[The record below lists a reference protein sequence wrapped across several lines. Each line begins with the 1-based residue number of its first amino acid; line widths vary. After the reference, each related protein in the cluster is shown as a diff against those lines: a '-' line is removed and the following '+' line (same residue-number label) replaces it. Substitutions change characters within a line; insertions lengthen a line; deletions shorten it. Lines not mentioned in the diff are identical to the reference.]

1 MVTLAQA
8 LPAHRLVRRL
18 CLVAAAVPIIATVAA
33 ASTTTPVAASS
44 AYVGAVGCPGPVT
57 WTFSSPLSLAFTPS
71 GTVTQSWGAG
81 SACAGAGAFASS
93 GVQWPLPDW
102 EVTQV
107 SSSPFTGT
115 AGFSGSC
122 TVANVGVSAFG
133 APGQQGVLVGGS
145 VFVSPP
151 FSPGPG
157 AEFVEVDVLAPLTP
171 CNETTASGVGVDVA
185 VYDGVSP

>member
-1 MVTLAQA
+1 VRFDRT
-8 LPAHRLVRRL
+8 PRPRRLVRRL
-18 CLVAAAVPIIATVAA
+18 CLVASSVPTVGMVAA
-33 ASTTTPVAASS
+33 SSVTPVAASS
-44 AYVGAVGCPGPVT
+44 AYVGVVGCPGPVT
-57 WTFSSPLSLAFTPS
+57 WTFSSPLSLMFTPS

-81 SACAGAGAFASS
+81 SACAGVGAFASS
-93 GVQWPLPDW
+93 AVQWPLPDW
-102 EVTQV
+102 EVTEL
-107 SSSPFTGT
+107 SSAPFTGT

-133 APGQQGVLVGGS
+133 ASGEQGILVGGT

-171 CNETTASGVGVDVA
+171 CNETTATGAGVDVG
-185 VYDGVSP
+185 VWDSVSP